1 MNDALILDHIKY
13 SGIIDEMMEHLNEA
27 EIARA
32 KELIVAKATA
42 DGWTAIT
49 DYGNFLMGFPPDV
62 QTDGD
67 GQPIRERLA

>member
-13 SGIIDEMMEHLNEA
+13 SGIIDEMMEHLNEK

-32 KELIVAKATA
+32 KELIISKATA
-42 DGWTAIT
+42 DGWTAIG

-62 QTDGD
+62 QIDGD
-67 GQPIRERLA
+67 GQPVRERLA